1 MSDEVKDVKTRVPY
15 SIISTIITNSIMQ
28 FAFVICLLYTIGDI
42 TTVLSDTTGLAI
54 IQVYYQATKSKA
66 WTVVLVAM
74 LALMM
79 FFCLCNILA
88 SVSRLTFAF
97 ARDRGLPFSNFFSTV
112 SFTRTST
119 LTVG

>member
-1 MSDEVKDVKTRVPY
+1 MSDEVKNVKTRVPY
-15 SIISTIITNSIMQ
+15 SIISTIITNSILQ

-112 SFTRTST
+112 SFIQIHEANQ
-119 LTVG
+119 